1 MYERVVEI
9 IMFLVSEL
17 KSSKQLSDIDVSL
30 LAKNGYTQ
38 SEIST
43 AFSWLFERMNVGQSV
58 VDGSE
63 GKDSSYRL
71 LHTAEQMVIATEAYG
86 YLLQCRQL
94 GLITNSDVEVIIE
107 RVMAAGFSH
116 VGLPEMKSFVAG
128 MLFEVDGQQGT
139 GGRVSLGSNDTI
151 H

>member
-1 MYERVVEI
+1 MYERVIEI

-30 LAKNGYTQ
+30 LSKNGYTQ

-43 AFSWLFERMNVGQSV
+43 AFSWLFERMNVGQTV
-58 VDGSE
+58 VDGWE
-63 GKDSSYRL
+63 GKDSSYRV
-71 LHTAEQMVIATEAYG
+71 LHTVEQMVISTEAYG

-94 GLITNSDVEVIIE
+94 GLITNSDVEIIIE
-107 RVMAAGFSH
+107 RVMAAGFSNI
-116 VGLPEMKSFVAG
+116 GLPEMKSFVAG
-128 MLFEVDGQQGT
+128 MLFDVEGQQGT

>member
-1 MYERVVEI
+1 MYERVIEI

-30 LAKNGYTQ
+30 LSKNGYTQ

-43 AFSWLFERMNVGQSV
+43 AFSWLFERMSVGQTV

-63 GKDSSYRL
+63 GKNSSYRV
-71 LHTAEQMVIATEAYG
+71 LHTAEQMVISTEAFG

-94 GLITNSDVEVIIE
+94 GLITNSDVEIIIE
-107 RVMAAGFSH
+107 RVMAAGFSNI
-116 VGLPEMKSFVAG
+116 GLPEMKSFVAG
-128 MLFEVDGQQGT
+128 MLFDVDGQQGT

>member
-1 MYERVVEI
+1 MYERVIEI

-30 LAKNGYTQ
+30 LSKNGYTQ

-43 AFSWLFERMNVGQSV
+43 AFSWLFERMNVGQTV

-63 GKDSSYRL
+63 GKDSSYRV
-71 LHTAEQMVIATEAYG
+71 LHTVEQMVISTEAYG

-94 GLITNSDVEVIIE
+94 GLITNSDVEIIIE
-107 RVMAAGFSH
+107 RVMAAGFSNI
-116 VGLPEMKSFVAG
+116 GLPEMKSFVAG
-128 MLFEVDGQQGT
+128 MLFDVDGQHGT

>member
-1 MYERVVEI
+1 MYERVIEI

-30 LAKNGYTQ
+30 LSKNGYTQ

-43 AFSWLFERMNVGQSV
+43 AFSWLFERMNVGQTV

-63 GKDSSYRL
+63 GKDSSYRV
-71 LHTAEQMVIATEAYG
+71 LHTVEQMVISTEAYG

-94 GLITNSDVEVIIE
+94 GLITNSDVEIIIE
-107 RVMAAGFSH
+107 RVMAAGFSNI
-116 VGLPEMKSFVAG
+116 GLPEMKSFVAG
-128 MLFEVDGQQGT
+128 MLFDVDGHHGT